1 MVRFLALGGLVG
13 NLSTVLLV
21 AEAEPQATQE
31 TAGMATMEAQVIY
44 PTTALVAEPL
54 VDQGTIHPL
63 TASVEAEAF
72 GTMVKAK
79 ADNGDN

>member
-1 MVRFLALGGLVG
+1 MVRFLAKGGLVG

-31 TAGMATMEAQVIY
+31 TVGMATMEAQVMH

-54 VDQGTIHPL
+54 VDQGTIHLL

-72 GTMVKAK
+72 GTKVKAK